1 MYHTGSSSS
10 SVGVGIGGGVGEVF
24 VEDVSPGGEEVD
36 GQEALEDEQQNPRT
50 KIGKRIAEAQRVQQE
65 ALLHVSHRL
74 LVRETSVG
82 WEIGGWWRWV
92 SGGVGKL
99 EEGR

>member
-50 KIGKRIAEAQRVQQE
+50 KIGK
-65 ALLHVSHRL
+65 
-74 LVRETSVG
+74 
-82 WEIGGWWRWV
+82 
-92 SGGVGKL
+92 
-99 EEGR
+99 